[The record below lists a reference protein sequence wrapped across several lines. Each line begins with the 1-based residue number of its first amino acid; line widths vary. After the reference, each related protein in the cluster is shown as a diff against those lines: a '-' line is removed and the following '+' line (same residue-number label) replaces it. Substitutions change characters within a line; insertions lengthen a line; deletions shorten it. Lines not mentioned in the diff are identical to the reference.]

1 MALAGAKL
9 QMAQFGQY
17 GSGLLDAGEIID
29 LSGSETSDSNF
40 GNEMIIVAITMLEST
55 TFTEL
60 EGCNSKYVGTT
71 APNWDADFGAGGST
85 TNSDNGNAVAN
96 TDNFPQGLTIFG
108 KWDKITVN
116 SGSVLFYVAPR
127 H

>member
-1 MALAGAKL
+1 MALSGAKL

-17 GSGLLDAGEIID
+17 GSGLLDSGEIID
-29 LSGSETSDSNF
+29 LSSTATSDSTI
-40 GNEMIIVAITMLEST
+40 GNEYIVVAITMLEPT
-55 TFTEL
+55 KFTAL
-60 EGCNSKYVGTT
+60 EGCDPRFVGTT
-71 APNWDADFGAGGST
+71 TPDWDADFGAGGAT
-85 TNSDNGNAVAN
+85 TNSDNGNAVAS
-96 TDNFPQGLTIFG
+96 TDSFPQGLTIFG

>member
-17 GSGLLDAGEIID
+17 GSGLLDANEIID

-40 GNEMIIVAITMLEST
+40 GNEMIIVAITMLEPT
-55 TFTEL
+55 TFTAL

-96 TDNFPQGLTIFG
+96 TDGFPQGLTIFG